1 LSVEPTGELD
11 RAKQRARQVT
21 RTLEARRN
29 MVHET
34 GILRIVTSTSGVWRA
49 NKLAEFISS
58 LDDIVCRATAACLLS
73 DLLRR
78 HNEELANLQAMGLLR
93 PGMSPADWGEAVR
106 GTDALSRDG
115 YLQVATDLKRHGISV
130 RQEHLGW
137 KVDFEFDDIVEIVP
151 QSMHLE
157 VEFIQLASPGIGS
170 FIQAGSK
177 VAKDEANLL
186 RHIFDRW
193 TEPEAK
199 KQLLDAEIEM
209 RKLQIRLAKE
219 EANQAYQKTRI
230 MKAIADRVE
239 KELASM
245 PVRATATTLDY
256 AHRRDGI
263 RSALIEG
270 GLPLQKIETA
280 ILKPLEDR
288 IDKLSRFMCD
298 RLVSAISVFF
308 LPHNDDEDSNKST
321 EK

>member
-1 LSVEPTGELD
+1 MT
-11 RAKQRARQVT
+11 QQ
-21 RTLEARRN
+21 
-29 MVHET
+29 T
-34 GILRIVTSTSGVWRA
+34 GILRIIAATSGIWRA

-78 HNEELANLQAMGLLR
+78 HNEELASLQAMGLLR

-115 YLQVATDLKRHGISV
+115 YLQVATDLKRHGIIV

-157 VEFIQLASPGIGS
+157 VEFIQLASPGLGS

-177 VAKDEANLL
+177 VAKDEASFL

-199 KQLLDAEIEM
+199 KRLLQAEIEM
-209 RKLQIRLAKE
+209 RELQVNLARE
-219 EANQAYQKTRI
+219 ETNQASQKTRI

-239 KELASM
+239 KELSTLR
-245 PVRATATTLDY
+245 VDNITTTLDY

-263 RSALIEG
+263 RGALMDG
-270 GLPLQKIETA
+270 GLPLQKIEEV

-288 IDKLSRFMCD
+288 INRLARFVCD
-298 RLVSAISVFF
+298 RLVSAIAIDF
-308 LPHNDDEDSNKST
+308 LPQDDQKDKIQST